1 MASFLYPAQA
11 QNALGMAQN
20 LFFTSSPDA
29 KINDVINKIQE
40 KQKKIDELTKSFNT
54 KFADKNEEEL
64 TDAEKAEMKKI
75 LADIDAVKAEIAKL
89 QSSSSEMTAK
99 WTKRDG
105 GRQEEDRDESDR
117 SRPYPVLDRGESMW
131 RSPAPGRP
139 PRRESPNC
147 GTRSPITRRN
157 TTSTTTPRSPTSNS
171 TGS

>member
-1 MASFLYPAQA
+1 
-11 QNALGMAQN
+11 MAQN

-75 LADIDAVKAEIAKL
+75 LADIDAEKAEIAKL

-99 WTKRDG
+99 WTKRV
-105 GRQEEDRDESDR
+105 EDVKKR
-117 SRPYPVLDRGESMW
+117 L
-131 RSPAPGRP
+131 
-139 PRRESPNC
+139 
-147 GTRSPITRRN
+147 GTV
-157 TTSTTTPRSPTSNS
+157 
-171 TGS
+171 